1 MAAGRW
7 ERKNTKKIS
16 LCVELTDESDCSD
29 NDGDGGDCTLLAL
42 PGAIVNC
49 SESWMISFILLAQR
63 IYSLASG

>member
-16 LCVELTDESDCSD
+16 LCVELTDESDCSG
-29 NDGDGGDCTLLAL
+29 NNGDGGDCALLAL
-42 PGAIVNC
+42 PGAIVNY

-63 IYSLASG
+63 IYSLAPG